1 MVFIS
6 ERIINISDLEALLS
20 VARLNCEILLSELQ
34 EETPQTEKIQDL
46 SCVVKNALVKAEN
59 FEFCIEKR
67 KCIFKEDS
75 GNPMFAENPINAGNL
90 A

>member
-6 ERIINISDLEALLS
+6 ERIINISELEALLS
-20 VARLNCEILLSELQ
+20 EARLNFEMLVSELK
-34 EETPQTEKIQDL
+34 EEAPKSRKIQDL
-46 SCVVKNALVKAEN
+46 SCVVKGALDKAEN

-75 GNPMFAENPINAGNL
+75 ENPICEENL
-90 A
+90 INVDN